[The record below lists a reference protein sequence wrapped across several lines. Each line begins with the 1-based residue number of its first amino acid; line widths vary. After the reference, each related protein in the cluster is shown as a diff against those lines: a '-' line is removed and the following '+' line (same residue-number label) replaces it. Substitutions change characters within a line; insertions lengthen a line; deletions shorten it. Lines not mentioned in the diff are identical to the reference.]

1 MNITVSNVKEN
12 FDGRIIPLF
21 EGNLDIKDNKLKEI
35 LSNLNSKDKF
45 KGKSG
50 ETYILTNENNGN
62 IEDTI
67 LIGLGNEE
75 DINLETIKENI
86 SKAYKKMKELKN
98 VSIAFN
104 MINTNKL
111 DALEIIKAIT
121 LSLMLSDY
129 EFIKYKKD
137 KENREVS
144 VSIIG
149 VEEALINEA
158 NEFVKEGIDIA
169 EGVQIAR
176 ELVNEPANE
185 MYPET
190 LADAATILGNKFGF
204 EVEVFDKEKIE
215 EFGME
220 AFMSVAKGSA
230 REPKLIVMRYF
241 GDKHNKKDILGL
253 VGKGL
258 TFDTGGYSLKP
269 TNGMETMKSDMGGA
283 AAVIGAISVIA
294 KRNLAMNVIGVVAAC
309 ENMISGCA
317 YRPGDIIGS
326 MSGKTIEV
334 LNTDAEGRLTLAD
347 AVTYISKK
355 EKVNEVI
362 EMSTLTGAALVALG
376 ETTTAAITNDNDL
389 FKEYKTV
396 TEYTG
401 EKVWE
406 LPTFNEYKELIK
418 SDIADLK
425 NIGGRNAGTIT
436 AGLFVEEFVEEGV
449 PFLHLDIA
457 GTAWTD
463 SPKPYKAKGGT
474 GVPVNSLYEFAKGRE
489 NK

>member
-1 MNITVSNVKEN
+1 MNVTVSNVKEN

-21 EGNLDIKDNKLKEI
+21 EEKLDIKDSKLKE
-35 LSNLNSKDKF
+35 LVSKLNSKGKF

-50 ETYILTNENNGN
+50 EVYTLTNENGENL
-62 IEDTI
+62 EDI
-67 LIGLGNEE
+67 VLIGLGDEE
-75 DINLETIKENI
+75 EVSLEGIKENI
-86 SKAYKKMKELKN
+86 SKAYNKIKEFKN
-98 VSIAFN
+98 EFIAVN

-111 DALEIIKAIT
+111 DTLEMAKAIT
-121 LSLMLSDY
+121 ISLVLSDY
-129 EFIKYKKD
+129 EFNKYKKD
-137 KENREVS
+137 KENRNIS
-144 VSIIG
+144 VSIID
-149 VEEALINEA
+149 VEEALVNEA
-158 NEFVKEGIDIA
+158 NEFVEEGMDIA
-169 EGVQIAR
+169 EGVKIAR
-176 ELVNEPANE
+176 ALVNEPANE
-185 MYPET
+185 MYPEI
-190 LADAATILGNKFGF
+190 LGDEAIILGNKFGF
-204 EVEVFDKEKIE
+204 EVEVFDREKIE

-241 GDKHNKKDILGL
+241 GDKHNKKDVLGL

-269 TNGMETMKSDMGGA
+269 TGSMDTMKSDMGGA
-283 AAVIGAISVIA
+283 AAVIGAMSVIA
-294 KRNLAMNVIGVVAAC
+294 KRNLRMNVIGVVAAC

-347 AVTYISKK
+347 AVTYITEK

-362 EMSTLTGAALVALG
+362 EMATLTGAALVALG
-376 ETTTAAITNDNDL
+376 ETTTAAITNDDDL
-389 FKEYKTV
+389 FKEYKAV

-406 LPTFNEYKELIK
+406 LPTFDEYKKLIK
-418 SDIADLK
+418 SDVADLK

-436 AGLFVEEFVEEGV
+436 AGLFVEEFVEDGI

-463 SPKPYKAKGGT
+463 SPKPYKSKGGT
-474 GVPVNSLYEFAKGRE
+474 GVPVNSIYELAKGRE
-489 NK
+489 NN